1 MRIETRCA
9 GDRFFW
15 RERNPMGDDGGTPS
29 GTDPSQKEIDLADPV
44 PLPPSMPPPPPV
56 KSATAFDRIT
66 QQSKWNGDK
75 SQKNRTVYV
84 RLKGM
89 QIVLAAAIPVVSV
102 AAASDPQR
110 WTSAGMGALIGIV
123 EGFLQ
128 LGQYQQNWLL
138 YRATREAL
146 KREEFLYGAVAGPYA
161 GAASRDD
168 LYIER
173 CDAIM
178 SGENAKWLATQ
189 QKAASEKKS

>member
-1 MRIETRCA
+1 MA
-9 GDRFFW
+9 
-15 RERNPMGDDGGTPS
+15 PPTP
-29 GTDPSQKEIDLADPV
+29 P
-44 PLPPSMPPPPPV
+44 
-56 KSATAFDRIT
+56 KSSTPFDRIT
-66 QQSKWNGDK
+66 SQSKWYGDK
-75 SQKNRTVYV
+75 SQKNRTIYA
-84 RLKGM
+84 RLKGT

-102 AAASDPQR
+102 AAASDAQR
-110 WTSAGMGALIGIV
+110 WTSAGLGALIGIV

-146 KREEFLYGAVAGPYA
+146 KREEFLYGAGAGPYA
-161 GAASRDD
+161 GVAAKDE

-189 QKAASEKKS
+189 QKVASEKKS

>member
-1 MRIETRCA
+1 MSPSPPQKPA
-9 GDRFFW
+9 
-15 RERNPMGDDGGTPS
+15 TP
-29 GTDPSQKEIDLADPV
+29 
-44 PLPPSMPPPPPV
+44 
-56 KSATAFDRIT
+56 FDRIAK
-66 QQSKWNGDK
+66 QSTWYGDK
-75 SQKNRTVYV
+75 SQKNRTTYV
-84 RLKGM
+84 RLKGT

-102 AAASDPQR
+102 AAASNPQR
-110 WTSAGMGALIGIV
+110 WTSAGLGALIGIV

-146 KREEFLYGAVAGPYA
+146 KREEFLYGAGAGPYA
-161 GAASRDD
+161 DGGGKDA

-189 QKAASEKKS
+189 QKAATEKKG

>member
-1 MRIETRCA
+1 
-9 GDRFFW
+9 
-15 RERNPMGDDGGTPS
+15 MGDDDGTLQELTLAP
-29 GTDPSQKEIDLADPV
+29 KEFALADPV
-44 PLPPSMPPPPPV
+44 PLPPSMPTPPPA
-56 KSATAFDRIT
+56 KSATPFDRIT
-66 QQSKWNGDK
+66 QQSKWYGDK

-110 WTSAGMGALIGIV
+110 WTSAGLGALIGIV

-146 KREEFLYGAVAGPYA
+146 KREEFLYGAAAGPYA
-161 GAASRDD
+161 VAASRDD

>member
-1 MRIETRCA
+1 MV
-9 GDRFFW
+9 
-15 RERNPMGDDGGTPS
+15 DDGGTLHEPNL
-29 GTDPSQKEIDLADPV
+29 SQKEFDMADPV
-44 PLPPSMPPPPPV
+44 PLPPSMPPTPPS
-56 KSATAFDRIT
+56 KSGTPFDRIT
-66 QQSKWNGDK
+66 SQSKWYGDK

-110 WTSAGMGALIGIV
+110 WTSAGLGALIGIV

-128 LGQYQQNWLL
+128 LGQYHQNWLL

-146 KREEFLYGAVAGPYA
+146 KREEFLYGAGAGPYA

>member
-1 MRIETRCA
+1 M
-9 GDRFFW
+9 
-15 RERNPMGDDGGTPS
+15 
-29 GTDPSQKEIDLADPV
+29 ADPV
-44 PLPPSMPPPPPV
+44 PLPPSMPPPPPQ
-56 KSATAFDRIT
+56 KSAAPFDRIAK
-66 QQSKWNGDK
+66 QSTWYGDK
-75 SQKNRTVYV
+75 SQKNRTMYV
-84 RLKGM
+84 RLKGL

-110 WTSAGMGALIGIV
+110 WTSAGLGALIGIV

-146 KREEFLYGAVAGPYA
+146 KREEFLYAAGAGPYA
-161 GAASRDD
+161 GVAGKDE

>member
-1 MRIETRCA
+1 M
-9 GDRFFW
+9 
-15 RERNPMGDDGGTPS
+15 
-29 GTDPSQKEIDLADPV
+29 ADSV
-44 PLPPSMPPPPPV
+44 PPPPSMPPPPSS
-56 KSATAFDRIT
+56 KSTPAFDRIAE
-66 QQSKWNGDK
+66 QSTRYGGNAR
-75 SQKNRTVYV
+75 KNRTIYV

-102 AAASDPQR
+102 AAASDAQR
-110 WTSAGMGALIGIV
+110 WTSAGLGALIGIV

-146 KREEFLYGAVAGPYA
+146 KREEFLYGAGAGPSA
-161 GAASRDD
+161 GVAARDE

-178 SGENAKWLATQ
+178 SGEYAKWLATQ

>member
-1 MRIETRCA
+1 M
-9 GDRFFW
+9 
-15 RERNPMGDDGGTPS
+15 
-29 GTDPSQKEIDLADPV
+29 ADPA
-44 PLPPSMPPPPPV
+44 PLPPSMPPSPPQ
-56 KSATAFDRIT
+56 KSATPFDRIAK
-66 QQSKWNGDK
+66 QSTWYGDK
-75 SQKNRTVYV
+75 SQKSRTTYV
-84 RLKGM
+84 RLKGT

-102 AAASDPQR
+102 AAASNPQR
-110 WTSAGMGALIGIV
+110 WTSAGLGALIGIV

-146 KREEFLYGAVAGPYA
+146 KREEFLYGAGAGPYA
-161 GAASRDD
+161 EAGGKDA

-189 QKAASEKKS
+189 QKAATEKKS